1 MLDKIKRRVLRS
13 ITTLLK
19 IEERLDD
26 IKILHGKMIAE
37 MNAAKKS
44 KNIQD
49 YEFKVFSQW
58 GEDGILQKLIGCID
72 IRNKTF
78 IEFGVEDFYE
88 SNCRFLLMN
97 DNWSGFVIDG
107 SASNI
112 DRLRNS
118 YFYWKYP
125 LDSRA
130 SFITRGN
137 INDILASSRLDHDL
151 GILSIDIDGVD
162 YFVFEA
168 ITDFRP
174 RILIFEYNAVFGR
187 DRKISVPYS
196 DNFQRTESHYSN
208 LYFGASLAALTDL
221 ANKRGYTLVGTN
233 STGINAFF
241 IRNDL
246 MNDSL
251 PALDAQSAFTMLRT
265 RESRDRGGK
274 LTLVEGDDRIDLI
287 KGLPIYNVE
296 TGRLETL

>member
-130 SFITRGN
+130 SFITGQYKR
-137 INDILASSRLDHDL
+137 H
-151 GILSIDIDGVD
+151 
-162 YFVFEA
+162 
-168 ITDFRP
+168 P
-174 RILIFEYNAVFGR
+174 RVQSFG
-187 DRKISVPYS
+187 S
-196 DNFQRTESHYSN
+196 
-208 LYFGASLAALTDL
+208 
-221 ANKRGYTLVGTN
+221 
-233 STGINAFF
+233 
-241 IRNDL
+241 
-246 MNDSL
+246 
-251 PALDAQSAFTMLRT
+251 
-265 RESRDRGGK
+265 
-274 LTLVEGDDRIDLI
+274 
-287 KGLPIYNVE
+287 
-296 TGRLETL
+296 

>member
-1 MLDKIKRRVLRS
+1 
-13 ITTLLK
+13 
-19 IEERLDD
+19 
-26 IKILHGKMIAE
+26 
-37 MNAAKKS
+37 
-44 KNIQD
+44 
-49 YEFKVFSQW
+49 
-58 GEDGILQKLIGCID
+58 
-72 IRNKTF
+72 
-78 IEFGVEDFYE
+78 
-88 SNCRFLLMN
+88 
-97 DNWSGFVIDG
+97 
-107 SASNI
+107 
-112 DRLRNS
+112 
-118 YFYWKYP
+118 
-125 LDSRA
+125 
-130 SFITRGN
+130 
-137 INDILASSRLDHDL
+137 LDHDL

-274 LTLVEGDDRIDLI
+274 LTLLEGDDRLDLI

-296 TGRLETL
+296 TGGLETL